1 MPAPAIGT
9 ERGVQLHTGVGLD
22 GSGGRKKIHGGS
34 ETGTGYEAGAATFLE
49 FHAPHA
55 AYLHPF
61 KQSEEETALPGDD
74 TLLTS
79 DELYHHWVRVDISQV
94 LNTDIGG

>member
-1 MPAPAIGT
+1 
-9 ERGVQLHTGVGLD
+9 LD

-34 ETGTGYEAGAATFLE
+34 ASGTGYEAGAATFLE

-61 KQSEEETALPGDD
+61 RQSDDEKALLGDD

-79 DELYHHWVRVDISQV
+79 NELYHHWIRVDMSQA
-94 LNTDIGG
+94 LRSANGGHG